1 MKEQSASILIV
12 DDTADNLRLL
22 ASMLTKHGFKVRNA
36 NDGLRAITSIKLS
49 IPDLILLDVLM
60 PGLNGYE
67 VCSRLKAN
75 PETAEIPI
83 IFISALDGAFDK
95 VKAFEVG
102 GVDYI
107 TKPFKLAEVI
117 ARVSTQIELSRLH
130 NRLKEQNLQ
139 LVSEIT
145 AKEKAQK
152 ELELLMRTVSHD
164 LTNPLASM
172 KYLLSSLV
180 NQAGDRKNEKNVVVD
195 SQILSVLL
203 GSCDRSLSLIE
214 SMVKSSQVP
223 TGSQSLFQTISLYQ
237 LVKEIYVSW
246 MAVYNQHQASLAME
260 IPRVLPTVQ
269 ASPEQLSRVF
279 DNLLSNAL
287 KYNPPGVKVTISAQS
302 IDQDR
307 LRVTIAD
314 NGVGISEPEKV
325 FDPYYHVQSEQ
336 FLDNGHDLGLNEG
349 LGLYICQQIILEHG
363 GDIGVESSDLVGS
376 TFWFT
381 LPVSS
386 SPGSNS

>member
-1 MKEQSASILIV
+1 MFYLCSTLV
-12 DDTADNLRLL
+12 
-22 ASMLTKHGFKVRNA
+22 VRNI
-36 NDGLRAITSIKLS
+36 G
-49 IPDLILLDVLM
+49 
-60 PGLNGYE
+60 
-67 VCSRLKAN
+67 
-75 PETAEIPI
+75 
-83 IFISALDGAFDK
+83 
-95 VKAFEVG
+95 
-102 GVDYI
+102 
-107 TKPFKLAEVI
+107 FKLAEVI

-139 LVSEIT
+139 LVNEIT

-152 ELELLMRTVSHD
+152 ELELLMKTVSHD
-164 LTNPLASM
+164 LKNPLASM

-180 NQAGDRKNEKNVVVD
+180 NQAGDQKNEKNVVVN

-214 SMVKSSQVP
+214 SMVKSSQVQ

-260 IPRVLPTVQ
+260 ISPVLPTVL

-287 KYNPPGVKVTISAQS
+287 KYNPLGVKVTISAQS

-363 GDIGVESSDLVGS
+363 GDIGVESSELVGS